1 MRGQHDSVLRINS
14 DVTCRA
20 LIECHLKGHQVRGTL
35 CRPPDLMS
43 NAHWTRCNCRMGGT
57 LLSRDM
63 IRVLRIDDGVV
74 SFVIEA
80 PNPELAL
87 HMGPIRDAVEAIV
100 ARLPALL

>member
-1 MRGQHDSVLRINS
+1 
-14 DVTCRA
+14 
-20 LIECHLKGHQVRGTL
+20 
-35 CRPPDLMS
+35 
-43 NAHWTRCNCRMGGT
+43 MGGT